1 MNFNYLSDQTIVR
14 IQIPVND
21 ILGVEVG
28 HARSNVFRK
37 VSSLLPRKRFVGV
50 LDQVSQGAAWNEL
63 GDQVEALLLV
73 ENANETQHIVMV
85 ETS

>member
-1 MNFNYLSDQTIVR
+1 MNYV
-14 IQIPVND
+14 
-21 ILGVEVG
+21 LGVEVG
-28 HARSNVFRK
+28 HSGGNVFRK

-73 ENANETQHIVMV
+73 ENANKTQHIVVV